1 MRTKTVIDGFKNSQK
16 FRVIFKGDGS
26 ENDIGMYMTVKQMTE
41 QFATVNARSLAWE
54 VLIQLSNMRQEAQKY
69 NEPVPSGIGTTIRGK
84 QIQLDLV

>member
-1 MRTKTVIDGFKNSQK
+1 MRTKTVIEGFKNSQK

-26 ENDIGMYMTVKQMTE
+26 ENDIGMYMTIKQMTE

-69 NEPVPSGIGTTIRGK
+69 NELVPSGIGTTIRGK